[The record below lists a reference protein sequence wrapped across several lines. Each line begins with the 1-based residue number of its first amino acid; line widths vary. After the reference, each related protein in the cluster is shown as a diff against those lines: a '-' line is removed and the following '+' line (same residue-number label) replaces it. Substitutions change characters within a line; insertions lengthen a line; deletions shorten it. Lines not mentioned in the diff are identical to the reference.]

1 MTLFTQDDL
10 AVLAGIEVSSE
21 RYGAVYRTVVGLVRE
36 AYGADPEISTGD
48 ARQVIVS
55 VATAVALRVLANPLG
70 ARSMGLGAANVVFAG
85 NDSTVGSVGLTS
97 EERRSLRRLRSPG
110 GSIVSVPI
118 LTYGEYI
125 VP

>member
-10 AVLAGIEVSSE
+10 AVLAGIDVSSE
-21 RYGAVYRTVVGLVRE
+21 RYGAVYRAVLGLVHE
-36 AYGADPEISTGD
+36 AYGADPEAATGD
-48 ARQVIVS
+48 AKTVIVS
-55 VATAVALRVLANPLG
+55 VAMSVALRVLSNPLG

-85 NDSTVGSVGLTS
+85 GDNISSVGLTS

-118 LTYGEYI
+118 LTYGEELI
-125 VP
+125 

>member
-1 MTLFTQDDL
+1 VTLFTQDDL
-10 AVLAGIEVSSE
+10 AVLSGVDVSSE
-21 RYGAVYRTVVGLVRE
+21 RYGAVYRAVIGLVRE
-36 AYGADPEISTGD
+36 AYGSDPEATTGD
-48 ARQVIVS
+48 ARQVITSIS
-55 VATAVALRVLANPLG
+55 VAVALRVLANPLG

-118 LTYGEYI
+118 LTYGEELI
-125 VP
+125 